1 MEQSTSSFKKK
12 KTKFRKMINRAK
24 NRLQRVKKIFKRHV
38 VPVVLSAAVLSAV
51 LFGSAYRAY
60 ATGMEEFFY
69 YTYFDLISG
78 LFAETGQQFSLKNEF
93 YTKSDRVSGKQVWN
107 NFCTWVENKAKT
119 LALPVEVVN
128 KTVFD
133 EFKDLPNKVTSA
145 GVTMS
150 EKLSELLAKVLPTF
164 PDDDGL
170 SDYGDQDATYA
181 FIRGIM
187 GITDEYS
194 RSGGTYSLYDLW
206 TDLKN
211 GYELNI
217 IKYGDY
223 TLAFAT
229 SSDYADF
236 KIQLGPWG
244 YAVYYKS
251 VGETYSMFRN
261 HVGFTANS
269 ATLKTSS
276 QDLESISSI
285 EPVWIMKKGKFT
297 VSDGTTVKDYAKVK
311 TVDDNTVY
319 VPGVG
324 YKTNW
329 DIWKDIVNDKATT
342 DAEEEAWNSRYN
354 FDKDNKDDKE
364 KKKKDN
370 EKDKLPVA
378 IPIVPIKKPDSTE
391 KDSEKDTEKDTES
404 GVPGK
409 DPDPSKNP
417 MINPDTGRYIDPD
430 TGYDIDPDTGKL
442 IDPDTG
448 ELIEPDIPSTAGKAG
463 NWKRLFPFCIPW
475 DMMELIKSLKADK
488 KAPVFEFKYTFK
500 AVNYTWVVKVDMSDY
515 WKYIKIFRWGMTI
528 FFIIG
533 LFFLTVKFTTFVQ
546 RMGG

>member
-1 MEQSTSSFKKK
+1 MKQSDNEKTGKIKKF
-12 KTKFRKMINRAK
+12 FRLYM
-24 NRLQRVKKIFKRHV
+24 F
-38 VPVVLSAAVLSAV
+38 PVVLSVAIIGAVV
-51 LFGSAYRAY
+51 FGSYDTAR

-78 LFAETGQQFSLKNEF
+78 LFAETGQQFSLKDEF
-93 YTKSDRVSGKQVWN
+93 YTKPDRVSGKQVWN

-164 PDDDGL
+164 A
-170 SDYGDQDATYA
+170 SDTDKPVNQFDTSSVKSVYNQLLLLTDASSDFEDIDYLESVA
-181 FIRGIM
+181 QSVF
-187 GITDEYS
+187 
-194 RSGGTYSLYDLW
+194 SGSV
-206 TDLKN
+206 
-211 GYELNI
+211 LNI
-217 IKYGDY
+217 AIDSAGRYIVFCDSSNLYLSKTGYIYVLDSKGNEVLPGFSQVWVQPYSKSCHKYSGCIY
-223 TLAFAT
+223 GVTSWIVKGGAFVG
-229 SSDYADF
+229 ADGAS
-236 KIQLGPWG
+236 L
-244 YAVYYKS
+244 
-251 VGETYSMFRN
+251 N
-261 HVGFTANS
+261 N
-269 ATLKTSS
+269 
-276 QDLESISSI
+276 
-285 EPVWIMKKGKFT
+285 
-297 VSDGTTVKDYAKVK
+297 YAKVK

-329 DIWKDIVNDKATT
+329 DILKDILDDRITT

-378 IPIVPIKKPDSTE
+378 IPIVFPNKKPDST
-391 KDSEKDTEKDTES
+391 EKDTEKDTES

-409 DPDPSKNP
+409 DPSKNP

-448 ELIEPDIPSTAGKAG
+448 ELIDPNIPSIADKAG

-475 DMMELIKSLKADK
+475 DMMELVKTLKADK
-488 KAPVFEFKYTFK
+488 KAPRFTFKYTFEK
-500 AVNYTWVVKVDMSDY
+500 INYTWVVDVNMADY

-533 LFFLTVKFTTFVQ
+533 LFFLTAKITTFVH
-546 RMGG
+546 RMSG

>member
-1 MEQSTSSFKKK
+1 MKQSDNDKMGKKK
-12 KTKFRKMINRAK
+12 KFFR
-24 NRLQRVKKIFKRHV
+24 LHV
-38 VPVVLSAAVLSAV
+38 FPVVLSVAIIGAVV
-51 LFGSAYRAY
+51 FGSYDTAR

-78 LFAETGQQFSLKNEF
+78 LFAETGQQFSLKDEF
-93 YTKSDRVSGKQVWN
+93 YTKSDRISGKQVWN
-107 NFCTWVENKAKT
+107 NFCAWVEEKAKT

-164 PDDDGL
+164 A
-170 SDYGDQDATYA
+170 SDTGKPVNQFDTSSVKSVYNQLLLLTDASSDFEDIDYLESVA
-181 FIRGIM
+181 QSVF
-187 GITDEYS
+187 
-194 RSGGTYSLYDLW
+194 SGSV
-206 TDLKN
+206 
-211 GYELNI
+211 LNI
-217 IKYGDY
+217 AIDSAGRYIVFCDSSNLYLSKSGYIYVLDSKGNEVLPGFSQVWVQPYSKSCHKYSGCIY
-223 TLAFAT
+223 GVTSWIVKGGAFVG
-229 SSDYADF
+229 ADGMS
-236 KIQLGPWG
+236 L
-244 YAVYYKS
+244 
-251 VGETYSMFRN
+251 N
-261 HVGFTANS
+261 
-269 ATLKTSS
+269 
-276 QDLESISSI
+276 
-285 EPVWIMKKGKFT
+285 
-297 VSDGTTVKDYAKVK
+297 DYAKVK

-329 DIWKDIVNDKATT
+329 DILKDILNDRVTT

-378 IPIVPIKKPDSTE
+378 IPIVFPNKKPDST
-391 KDSEKDTEKDTES
+391 EKDTEKDTES

-409 DPDPSKNP
+409 DPSKNP

-448 ELIEPDIPSTAGKAG
+448 ELIDPNIPSIADKAG

-475 DMMELIKSLKADK
+475 DMMELVKTLKADK
-488 KAPVFEFKYTFK
+488 KAPRFTFKYTFEK
-500 AVNYTWVVKVDMSDY
+500 INYTWVVDVNMADY

-533 LFFLTVKFTTFVQ
+533 LFFLTAKITTFVH
-546 RMGG
+546 RMSG

>member
-1 MEQSTSSFKKK
+1 MTLFEKRKKFDLH
-12 KTKFRKMINRAK
+12 KFINRMK
-24 NRLQRVKKIFKRHV
+24 NRFQRVRKFCRMHTLPVLVAVGIMVSVIFA
-38 VPVVLSAAVLSAV
+38 S
-51 LFGSAYRAY
+51 YQNAY
-60 ATGMEEFFY
+60 ATGLEEYFY
-69 YTYFDLISG
+69 YTYFDLMSG
-78 LFAETGQQFSLKNEF
+78 LFAETGMDFGLKDDY
-93 YTKSDRVSGKQVWN
+93 YTKSDRVSGKQVWD

-164 PDDDGL
+164 NTNTNGNQFDCSSVETVNNYVASLTGGGVLDRMRAEAVVNDGYLLNIVYDKGVYQVFVLKKEELVDDYRFYNG
-170 SDYGDQDATYA
+170 
-181 FIRGIM
+181 F
-187 GITDEYS
+187 TDFKSLMVFQGKEYS
-194 RSGGTYSLYDLW
+194 EFCTAYGSIVKNGH
-206 TDLKN
+206 TDLDMACYTCSLDYQWIVKN
-211 GYELNI
+211 G
-217 IKYGDY
+217 
-223 TLAFAT
+223 AFT
-229 SSDYADF
+229 
-236 KIQLGPWG
+236 G
-244 YAVYYKS
+244 V
-251 VGETYSMFRN
+251 
-261 HVGFTANS
+261 
-269 ATLKTSS
+269 
-276 QDLESISSI
+276 
-285 EPVWIMKKGKFT
+285 
-297 VSDGTTVKDYAKVK
+297 DGTSLKDYAKVK

-342 DAEEEAWNSRYN
+342 DAEEDAWNTRYN
-354 FDKDNKDDKE
+354 LDNDNKDDKE

-370 EKDKLPVA
+370 NKDKLPVA
-378 IPIVPIKKPDSTE
+378 IPIIPFKKPDSTG
-391 KDSEKDTEKDTES
+391 KDTEKDTES
-404 GVPGK
+404 DVPGK

-417 MINPDTGRYIDPD
+417 MINPDTGHYIDPD

-448 ELIEPDIPSTAGKAG
+448 KLIDPNIPSTADKAG

-475 DMMELIKSLKADK
+475 DMMELIKSMQADK

-500 AVNYTWVVKVDMSDY
+500 AVNYTWVVRVDMSDY

>member
-1 MEQSTSSFKKK
+1 MKQSDNEKMGKIKKF
-12 KTKFRKMINRAK
+12 FRLYM
-24 NRLQRVKKIFKRHV
+24 F
-38 VPVVLSAAVLSAV
+38 PVVLSVAIIGAVV
-51 LFGSAYRAY
+51 FGSYDTAR

-78 LFAETGQQFSLKNEF
+78 LFAETGQQFSLKDEF

-107 NFCTWVENKAKT
+107 NFCTWVEEKAKT

-164 PDDDGL
+164 A
-170 SDYGDQDATYA
+170 SDTGKPVNQFDTSSVKSVYNQLLLLTDASSDFEDIDYLESVA
-181 FIRGIM
+181 QSVF
-187 GITDEYS
+187 
-194 RSGGTYSLYDLW
+194 SGSV
-206 TDLKN
+206 
-211 GYELNI
+211 LNI
-217 IKYGDY
+217 AIDSAGRYIVFCSSSNLYLSKSGYIYVLDSKGNEVLPGFSQVWVQPYSKSCHKYSGCIY
-223 TLAFAT
+223 GVT
-229 SSDYADF
+229 SWIVKGGVFVGADGMS
-236 KIQLGPWG
+236 L
-244 YAVYYKS
+244 
-251 VGETYSMFRN
+251 N
-261 HVGFTANS
+261 
-269 ATLKTSS
+269 
-276 QDLESISSI
+276 
-285 EPVWIMKKGKFT
+285 
-297 VSDGTTVKDYAKVK
+297 DYAKVK

-329 DIWKDIVNDKATT
+329 DILKDILNDRVTT

-378 IPIVPIKKPDSTE
+378 IPIVFPNKKPDST
-391 KDSEKDTEKDTES
+391 EKDTEKDTES
-404 GVPGK
+404 DVPGK
-409 DPDPSKNP
+409 DPSKNP

-448 ELIEPDIPSTAGKAG
+448 ELIDPNIPSIADKAG

-475 DMMELIKSLKADK
+475 DMMELVKTLKADK
-488 KAPVFEFKYTFK
+488 KAPRFTFKYTFEK
-500 AVNYTWVVKVDMSDY
+500 INYTWVVDVNMADY

-533 LFFLTVKFTTFVQ
+533 LFFLTAKITTFVH
-546 RMGG
+546 RMSG

>member
-1 MEQSTSSFKKK
+1 MKQSDNEKMGKIKKF
-12 KTKFRKMINRAK
+12 FRLYM
-24 NRLQRVKKIFKRHV
+24 F
-38 VPVVLSAAVLSAV
+38 PVVLSVAIIGAVV
-51 LFGSAYRAY
+51 FGSYDTAR

-78 LFAETGQQFSLKNEF
+78 LFAETGQQFSLKDEF

-107 NFCTWVENKAKT
+107 NFCTWVEEKAKT

-164 PDDDGL
+164 A
-170 SDYGDQDATYA
+170 SDTGKPVNQFDTSSVKSVYNQLLLLTDASSDFEDIDYLESVA
-181 FIRGIM
+181 QSVF
-187 GITDEYS
+187 
-194 RSGGTYSLYDLW
+194 SGSV
-206 TDLKN
+206 
-211 GYELNI
+211 LNI
-217 IKYGDY
+217 AIDSAGRYIVFCDSSNFYLSKSGYIYVLDSKGNEVLPGFSQVWVQPYSKSCHKYSGCIY
-223 TLAFAT
+223 GVTSWIVKGGAFVG
-229 SSDYADF
+229 ADGMS
-236 KIQLGPWG
+236 L
-244 YAVYYKS
+244 
-251 VGETYSMFRN
+251 N
-261 HVGFTANS
+261 
-269 ATLKTSS
+269 
-276 QDLESISSI
+276 
-285 EPVWIMKKGKFT
+285 
-297 VSDGTTVKDYAKVK
+297 DYAKVK

-329 DIWKDIVNDKATT
+329 DILKDILNDRVTT

-378 IPIVPIKKPDSTE
+378 IPIVFPNKKPDST
-391 KDSEKDTEKDTES
+391 EKDTEKDTES

-409 DPDPSKNP
+409 DPSKNP

-448 ELIEPDIPSTAGKAG
+448 ELIDPNIPSIADKAG

-475 DMMELIKSLKADK
+475 DMMELVKTLKADK
-488 KAPVFEFKYTFK
+488 KAPRFTFKYTFEK
-500 AVNYTWVVKVDMSDY
+500 INYTWVVDVNMADY

-533 LFFLTVKFTTFVQ
+533 LFFLTAKITTFVH
-546 RMGG
+546 RMSG

>member
-1 MEQSTSSFKKK
+1 MKQSDNEKMGKIKKF
-12 KTKFRKMINRAK
+12 FRLYM
-24 NRLQRVKKIFKRHV
+24 F
-38 VPVVLSAAVLSAV
+38 PVVLSVAIIGAVV
-51 LFGSAYRAY
+51 FGSYDTAR

-78 LFAETGQQFSLKNEF
+78 LFAETGQQFSLKDEF

-107 NFCTWVENKAKT
+107 NFCTWVEEKAKT

-164 PDDDGL
+164 A
-170 SDYGDQDATYA
+170 SDTGKPVNQFDTSSVKSVYNQLLLLTDASSDFEDIDYLESVA
-181 FIRGIM
+181 QSVF
-187 GITDEYS
+187 
-194 RSGGTYSLYDLW
+194 SGSV
-206 TDLKN
+206 
-211 GYELNI
+211 LNI
-217 IKYGDY
+217 AIDSAGRYIVFCDSSTLYLSKSGYIYVLDSKGNEVLPGFSQVWVQPYSKSCHKYSGCIY
-223 TLAFAT
+223 GVTSWIVKGGAFVG
-229 SSDYADF
+229 ADGMS
-236 KIQLGPWG
+236 L
-244 YAVYYKS
+244 
-251 VGETYSMFRN
+251 N
-261 HVGFTANS
+261 
-269 ATLKTSS
+269 
-276 QDLESISSI
+276 
-285 EPVWIMKKGKFT
+285 
-297 VSDGTTVKDYAKVK
+297 DYAKVK

-329 DIWKDIVNDKATT
+329 DILKDILNDRVTT

-378 IPIVPIKKPDSTE
+378 IPIVFPNKKPDST
-391 KDSEKDTEKDTES
+391 EKDTEKDTES
-404 GVPGK
+404 DVPGK
-409 DPDPSKNP
+409 DPSKNP

-448 ELIEPDIPSTAGKAG
+448 ELIDPNIPSIADKAG

-475 DMMELIKSLKADK
+475 DMMELVKTLKADK
-488 KAPVFEFKYTFK
+488 KAPRFTFKYTFEK
-500 AVNYTWVVKVDMSDY
+500 INYTWVVDVNMADY

-533 LFFLTVKFTTFVQ
+533 LFFLTAKITTFVH
-546 RMGG
+546 RMSG